1 MDKEV
6 KIRIDEMLA
15 AINAAPH
22 SDISSCVIG
31 KCVDILTEE
40 FHVDEGIIEDLIKE
54 YGIDKDEIS
63 SFSQEANKM
72 ITSYKQ
78 NQDEGEYDESYNE
91 LRDPIDSDS
100 PVMALAKLII
110 LTGIEVEYEE
120 LQYPDTY
127 NSKEEFVKDFYD
139 EYCAWTTE
147 HFNCEDLKEG
157 ELGKI
162 VRSALEEE
170 ADGRINKKGR
180 VLIDG
185 FSDLR
190 DTIEWRITDK
200 IEYPES

>member
-22 SDISSCVIG
+22 LDISSSVIR

-40 FHVDEGIIEDLIKE
+40 FNVDEGIIKDLIKD
-54 YGIDKDEIS
+54 YGVDKDEIL

-72 ITSYKQ
+72 IASYKQ
-78 NQDEGEYDESYNE
+78 NENESAYDKSYNK

-100 PVMALAKLII
+100 PVMALAKFIV
-110 LTGIEVEYEE
+110 LTGIDAEYEE
-120 LQYPDTY
+120 LQFSFIFD
-127 NSKEEFVKDFYD
+127 SKEEFMKDFYD
-139 EYCAWTTE
+139 EYCAWTIT
-147 HFNCEDLKEG
+147 HFNCEDLEEG
-157 ELGKI
+157 ELEKI

-170 ADGRINKKGR
+170 ADSCVSKRGK
-180 VLIDG
+180 VLIG
-185 FSDLR
+185 ELEDLR
-190 DTIEWRITDK
+190 DSIEWRITDK